1 MQATNPLRVLS
12 TYGQSVWL
20 DYIER
25 RLLTTNELE
34 RLVVDDGVC
43 GVTSN
48 PAIFEKAITGSTDYR
63 DILAGR
69 DARHTDA
76 QTLYERA
83 ALRDIRDAADVLQPL
98 YERLN
103 GRDGYVS
110 LEVSP
115 HLAHDTEH
123 TLDEA
128 RRLWRAVDRPNV
140 MIKVPGTAQG
150 IPAMQR
156 LIAEGINVN
165 VTLLFSQAAY
175 ERVAAAYMA
184 GLELLARNGGDLSRV
199 ASVASFFV
207 SRIDTAVDELISAR
221 MAACT
226 GEEECDLLRRMVG
239 KVAIANAKQTYQRY
253 LRLFSGPRWD
263 ALSARGARPQ
273 RVLWASTGTKNP
285 AYRDVVYVE
294 ELIGPET
301 VNTMPLA
308 TLDAF
313 RDHGKPR
320 ASLTENVS
328 EADAT
333 MESLGRLG
341 ISVDDV
347 TDRLL
352 DEGIALFAGAF
363 DGLLAALE
371 QSRRSTSKE
380 R

>member
-1 MQATNPLRVLS
+1 MQSPNPLRALS
-12 TYGQSVWL
+12 AHGQSVWL

-34 RLVVDDGVC
+34 RLVEQDGVC

-48 PAIFEKAITGSTDYR
+48 PAIFEKAITGSTDYQ
-63 DILAGR
+63 DILGGG
-69 DARHTDA
+69 DACGMDA

-83 ALRDIRDAADVLQPL
+83 ALRDIRDAADVLRPL
-98 YERLN
+98 HERLN

-115 HLAHDTEH
+115 KLAHDTER
-123 TLDEA
+123 TLEEA

-140 MIKVPGTAQG
+140 MIKVPGTEQG
-150 IPAMQR
+150 VPAMQR
-156 LIAEGINVN
+156 LIAEGISVN

-175 ERVAAAYMA
+175 ERVAVAYTA
-184 GLELLARNGGDLSRV
+184 GLELLARNGSDMSRV

-207 SRIDTAVDELISAR
+207 SRIDSAVDNLLSAR
-221 MAACT
+221 IAACAS
-226 GEEECDLLRRMVG
+226 EEESDLLRRMVG
-239 KVAIANAKQTYQRY
+239 KVAIANAKQTYQKY

-263 ALSARGARPQ
+263 ALAAQGARPQ

-285 AYRDVVYVE
+285 EYRDVLYVE
-294 ELIGPET
+294 ELIGPDT

-313 RDHGKPR
+313 RDHGRSR

-341 ISVDDV
+341 ISMDDV

-352 DEGIALFAGAF
+352 DDGIALFAEAF
-363 DGLLAALE
+363 DGLLEALD
-371 QSRRSTSKE
+371 SSDRPASKA